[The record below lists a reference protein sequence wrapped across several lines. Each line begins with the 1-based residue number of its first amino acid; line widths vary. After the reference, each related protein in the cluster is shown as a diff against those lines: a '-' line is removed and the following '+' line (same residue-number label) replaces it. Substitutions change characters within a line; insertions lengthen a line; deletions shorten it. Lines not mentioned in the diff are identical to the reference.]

1 MIQNNQSHTIS
12 HSIMMFSNSPS
23 IKNKLSK
30 SDYMLM
36 TKLNSWILG
45 AISTNTLLVFTDY
58 CNTDLLVDRIM
69 YISDMFSASKNIY
82 KLPKVSENIK
92 FYSKAFNLYETRGV
106 IHYMTFN

>member
-45 AISTNTLLVFTDY
+45 AISTNILLVFTDY

-69 YISDMFSASKNIY
+69 DISDMFSASKNIY
-82 KLPKVSENIK
+82 KLK
-92 FYSKAFNLYETRGV
+92 FSSLLKRIAHSINGDLCANE
-106 IHYMTFN
+106 I